1 MKIYNDEDVKFFEGL
16 TLGEKIWIRER
27 IFDEVGKA
35 VEAGMELDNVGL
47 RIKDRDFV
55 FVEDSEEDDVV
66 AFRKEEYDGI
76 VSSVKEEGRDMIGG

>member
-16 TLGEKIWIRER
+16 TMSEKIWIRER

>member
-1 MKIYNDEDVKFFEGL
+1 
-16 TLGEKIWIRER
+16 
-27 IFDEVGKA
+27 
-35 VEAGMELDNVGL
+35 MELDNVGL